1 MKNVGSRRG
10 GNKIMTARELAK
22 LLMKT
27 PDREVYA
34 IDYTAIDNVDLIA
47 LDEVYQ
53 EEDDDKVV
61 LSFC

>member
-1 MKNVGSRRG
+1 
-10 GNKIMTARELAK
+10 MTARELAK
-22 LLMKT
+22 MLMKT

-34 IDYTAIDNVDLIA
+34 IDYTAKDNVDLIP

>member
-1 MKNVGSRRG
+1 
-10 GNKIMTARELAK
+10 MTAKELAK

-34 IDYTAIDNVDLIA
+34 IDYTAKDNVDLIA
-47 LDEVYQ
+47 LDEVFQ

-61 LSFC
+61 LSFN

>member
-1 MKNVGSRRG
+1 MKA
-10 GNKIMTARELAK
+10 KELAK
-22 LLMKT
+22 LLMNT
-27 PDREVYA
+27 PEREVYA
-34 IDYTAIDNVDLIA
+34 IDYTAKANVDIIP

>member
-1 MKNVGSRRG
+1 
-10 GNKIMTARELAK
+10 MTARELAK

-34 IDYTAIDNVDLIA
+34 IDYTAKDNVDLIT
-47 LDEVYQ
+47 LDEIYQ

>member
-1 MKNVGSRRG
+1 MKA
-10 GNKIMTARELAK
+10 KELAN

-27 PDREVYA
+27 PEREVYA
-34 IDYTAIDNVDLIA
+34 IDYMAKNNVGLIQ

>member
-1 MKNVGSRRG
+1 
-10 GNKIMTARELAK
+10 MTTRELAK

-34 IDYTAIDNVDLIA
+34 IDYTAKDNVDIIP

-53 EEDDDKVV
+53 EEDDNKVV

>member
-1 MKNVGSRRG
+1 
-10 GNKIMTARELAK
+10 MTARELSK

-34 IDYTAIDNVDLIA
+34 IDYTVKDNVGLIA
-47 LDEVYQ
+47 LNEVYQ
-53 EEDDDKVV
+53 EDDDDRVV

>member
-1 MKNVGSRRG
+1 
-10 GNKIMTARELAK
+10 MTAKELAK

-27 PDREVYA
+27 PDREIYA
-34 IDYTAIDNVDLIA
+34 IDYTVKDNLDLIP
-47 LDEVYQ
+47 LDQVFQ

>member
-1 MKNVGSRRG
+1 
-10 GNKIMTARELAK
+10 MTAKELAK
-22 LLMKT
+22 LLIKT

-34 IDYTAIDNVDLIA
+34 IDYTSKDNDDLIA
-47 LDEVYQ
+47 LDEVFQ

>member
-1 MKNVGSRRG
+1 
-10 GNKIMTARELAK
+10 MTARELSK

-34 IDYTAIDNVDLIA
+34 IDYTATNNVGLIA
-47 LDEVYQ
+47 LEEVYQ

-61 LSFC
+61 LNFC

>member
-1 MKNVGSRRG
+1 
-10 GNKIMTARELAK
+10 MTARELAK

-34 IDYTAIDNVDLIA
+34 IDYTAKDNVDLIA
-47 LDEVYQ
+47 LDEIYQ

>member
-1 MKNVGSRRG
+1 
-10 GNKIMTARELAK
+10 MTARELAK

-27 PDREVYA
+27 HDREVYA
-34 IDYTAIDNVDLIA
+34 IDYTAKDNLDLIP

>member
-1 MKNVGSRRG
+1 
-10 GNKIMTARELAK
+10 MTARELAN

-27 PDREVYA
+27 PDREVFA
-34 IDYTAIDNVDLIA
+34 IDYTAKDNVDIIP

>member
-1 MKNVGSRRG
+1 
-10 GNKIMTARELAK
+10 MTARELAK

-34 IDYTAIDNVDLIA
+34 IDYTAKDNVDLIA

-53 EEDDDKVV
+53 EEDDNKVV

>member
-1 MKNVGSRRG
+1 MKA
-10 GNKIMTARELAK
+10 KELAK

-34 IDYTAIDNVDLIA
+34 IDYTAKDTDDLIA
-47 LDEVYQ
+47 LDEVFQ
-53 EEDDDKVV
+53 EKDDDKVV

>member
-1 MKNVGSRRG
+1 MK
-10 GNKIMTARELAK
+10 ARELAK

-27 PDREVYA
+27 PEREVYA
-34 IDYTAIDNVDLIA
+34 IDYTKDNDDLIA

>member
-1 MKNVGSRRG
+1 
-10 GNKIMTARELAK
+10 MTARELAK

-34 IDYTAIDNVDLIA
+34 IDYTAKDNVDLIA